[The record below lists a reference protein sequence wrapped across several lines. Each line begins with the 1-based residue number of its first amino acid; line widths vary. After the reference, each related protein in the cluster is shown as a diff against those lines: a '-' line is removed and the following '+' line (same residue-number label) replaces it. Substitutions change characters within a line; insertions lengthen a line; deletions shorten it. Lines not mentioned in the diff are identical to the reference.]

1 MKNKLSV
8 IVVFLVLLVAGLGC
22 SLDRFTGS
30 GDESGES
37 GTKTEEAKKDGEKS
51 SSSSEEVLNSGIPE
65 CDELAKYVNDN
76 AEEIEGSFVGKAIIL
91 MYKNTILKS
100 LEESAGKMNEEE
112 KKKMGE
118 VCAKTLKQL
127 QESAEQK

>member
-1 MKNKLSV
+1 MKNKFSGL
-8 IVVFLVLLVAGLGC
+8 IVLMILLLVVAGC

-30 GDESGES
+30 GEKSGE
-37 GTKTEEAKKDGEKS
+37 GDTKTEESQSDSGKK

-76 AEEIEGSFVGKAIIL
+76 SEEIESTFVGKAIIL

-100 LEESAGKMNEEE
+100 LEESADKMDAEQ

-118 VCAKTLKQL
+118 VCAKTLTQL
-127 QESAEQK
+127 KEDAENK